1 MAPVRSFSSRFF
13 ALTRCF
19 RQATFFRLF
28 IRSEIVGEVH
38 LGAMSVETRPT
49 SQLQSI
55 DPEVFDLIAR
65 DRERH
70 SRTLNFIA
78 SENYTSQAVLDCLA
92 SHLNVKY
99 AEGYPRAR
107 YYQGVALVDDIEQLA
122 IDRAKQ
128 LFKAEHAN
136 VQPYSGSPAN
146 MAVYFSLLKP
156 GDTVLGMELSQGGH
170 LTHGS
175 PVSFSGQFYN
185 FVHYGVDPETEVID
199 YDRVQELAQEH
210 RPKLIVAGASAYS
223 RIIDWQR
230 FSDIA
235 RSVGARFMAD
245 IAHIAGLIAADVHPS
260 PVPYAD
266 VVTTTTHKSLRGPRG
281 ALILCKQELA
291 RQIDRTVFPGMQ
303 GGPHLAAVAAKAVCF
318 HEAMQPEFR
327 EYQQQ
332 VVDNARALADGL
344 VRGGLKLV
352 SGGTDN
358 HLLVIKLLDRDYSGK
373 ALARALE
380 SAGIITS
387 MSTVPGE
394 TRKPAVT
401 SGVRFGTPAITT
413 RGANE
418 AHMQRVAQIVSSVA
432 ENPSDEVAL
441 SRLRGEVEAIAR
453 ELAPV

>member
-1 MAPVRSFSSRFF
+1 
-13 ALTRCF
+13 
-19 RQATFFRLF
+19 
-28 IRSEIVGEVH
+28 
-38 LGAMSVETRPT
+38 MSIATRPV
-49 SQLQSI
+49 SSLQTT
-55 DPEVFDLIAR
+55 DPEVHSLIQR

-70 SRTLNFIA
+70 TRTLNFIA
-78 SENYTSQAVLDCLA
+78 SENYASQAVLDCLA

-128 LFKAEHAN
+128 LFGAEHAN

-146 MAVYFSLLKP
+146 MAVYFTLLEP
-156 GDTVLGMELSQGGH
+156 GDTVMGMELSQGGH

-175 PVSFSGQFYN
+175 PVSFSGRFYK
-185 FVHYGVDPETEVID
+185 FVHYGVDPDTEILD
-199 YDRVQELAQEH
+199 YDELERLAREH
-210 RPKLIVAGASAYS
+210 KPKLIVAGASAYS
-223 RIIDWQR
+223 RIIDWR
-230 FSDIA
+230 RISEIA
-235 RSVGARFMAD
+235 SSVGARFMAD
-245 IAHIAGLIAADVHPS
+245 IAHIAGLIAAGVHPS

-291 RQIDRTVFPGMQ
+291 KDIDRTVFPGIQ
-303 GGPHLAAVAAKAVCF
+303 GGPHLSAITAKAVCF
-318 HEAMQPEFR
+318 QEAMQPEFR
-327 EYQQQ
+327 TYQQQ

-344 VRGGLKLV
+344 IRGGMKVV

-394 TRKPAVT
+394 TRRPAVT
-401 SGVRFGTPAITT
+401 SGVRFGTPAVTT

-418 AHMQRVAQIVSSVA
+418 AQMQRVAQVVSTIA
-432 ENPSDEVAL
+432 ENPSDEAAI
-441 SRLRGEVEAIAR
+441 SRLRSEVEAIAR

>member
-1 MAPVRSFSSRFF
+1 MSIA
-13 ALTRCF
+13 TRVTGDSLQTTDPDVWSLI
-19 RQATFFRLF
+19 QA
-28 IRSEIVGEVH
+28 
-38 LGAMSVETRPT
+38 
-49 SQLQSI
+49 
-55 DPEVFDLIAR
+55 

-70 SRTLNFIA
+70 TRTLNFIA
-78 SENYTSQAVLDCLA
+78 SENYASPAVLECLA

-128 LFKAEHAN
+128 LFGAEHAN

-146 MAVYFSLLKP
+146 MAVYFALLEP
-156 GDTVLGMELSQGGH
+156 GDTILGMELSQGGH

-175 PVSFSGQFYN
+175 PVSFSGKFYK
-185 FVHYGVDPETEVID
+185 FAHYGVDPDSELID
-199 YDRVQELAQEH
+199 YDEVARLAREH
-210 RPKLIVAGASAYS
+210 KPKLIVAGASAYS

-230 FSDIA
+230 FREIA
-235 RSVGARFMAD
+235 DSVGAKFMAD
-245 IAHIAGLIAADVHPS
+245 IAHIAGLVAAGVHPS

-281 ALILCKQELA
+281 ALILCTQELA
-291 RQIDRTVFPGMQ
+291 KAIDRTVFPGIQ

-318 HEAMQPEFR
+318 LEAQQPAFG
-327 EYQQQ
+327 EYQRQ
-332 VVDNARALADGL
+332 VVANARALADGL
-344 VRGGLKLV
+344 LRGGMKLV

-358 HLLVIKLLDRDYSGK
+358 HLLVVKLLDREYSGK
-373 ALARALE
+373 VLARSLE

-394 TRKPAVT
+394 TRRPAVT
-401 SGVRFGTPAITT
+401 SGVRFGTPAITS
-413 RGANE
+413 RGATE
-418 AHMQRVAQIVSSVA
+418 AQMQRVAQVVSSIA
-432 ENPSDEVAL
+432 ENPADEAACM
-441 SRLRGEVEAIAR
+441 RLRADVEAIAH

>member
-1 MAPVRSFSSRFF
+1 MAIAARSAS
-13 ALTRCF
+13 ALA
-19 RQATFFRLF
+19 AT
-28 IRSEIVGEVH
+28 
-38 LGAMSVETRPT
+38 
-49 SQLQSI
+49 
-55 DPEVFDLIAR
+55 DPEVAALIER

-78 SENYTSQAVLDCLA
+78 SENYASQAVLDTLA

-107 YYQGVALVDDIEQLA
+107 YYQGVGIVDDIEQLA
-122 IDRAKQ
+122 IDRAKK
-128 LFKAEHAN
+128 LFNAEHAN

-146 MAVYFSLLKP
+146 MAVYFALLQP

-185 FVHYGVDPETEVID
+185 FVHYGVDPDTEYLD
-199 YDRVQELAQEH
+199 YENLAQLAEQH
-210 RPKLIVAGASAYS
+210 KPKLIVAGASAYS
-223 RIIDWQR
+223 RIIDWER
-230 FSDIA
+230 IRAIA
-235 RSVGARFMAD
+235 DSVHARFMAD
-245 IAHIAGLIAADVHPS
+245 IAHIAGLIAAGVHPS

-281 ALILCKQELA
+281 ALILCKEELA
-291 RQIDRTVFPGMQ
+291 KEIDRTVFPGIQ

-318 HEAMQPEFR
+318 REAMQPEFR
-327 EYQQQ
+327 VYQRQ

-344 VRGGLKLV
+344 VRGGMQLV

-358 HLLVIKLLDRDYSGK
+358 HLLVVKLLGREYSGR

-380 SAGIITS
+380 GAGIITS

-394 TRKPAVT
+394 TRRPAVT

-413 RGANE
+413 RGATE
-418 AHMQRVAQIVSSVA
+418 AHMQRVAQIVSTIA
-432 ENPSDEVAL
+432 ENPSDEAAIT
-441 SRLRGEVEAIAR
+441 RLRDEVEAIAR
-453 ELAPV
+453 QLSAV

>member
-1 MAPVRSFSSRFF
+1 
-13 ALTRCF
+13 
-19 RQATFFRLF
+19 
-28 IRSEIVGEVH
+28 
-38 LGAMSVETRPT
+38 MSVVTRPAPD
-49 SQLQSI
+49 LQTV
-55 DPEVFDLIAR
+55 DPEVADLIAR
-65 DRERH
+65 DRDRH

-78 SENYTSQAVLDCLA
+78 SENYASQAVLDCLA

-99 AEGYPRAR
+99 AEGYPHAR

-128 LFKAEHAN
+128 LFGAEHAN

-146 MAVYFSLLKP
+146 MAVYFALLEP
-156 GDTVLGMELSQGGH
+156 GDTVMGMELSQGGH

-185 FVHYGVDPETEVID
+185 FVHYGVHSDSERLD
-199 YDRVQELAQEH
+199 YDALAELAEQH

-223 RIIDWQR
+223 RFIDWR
-230 FSDIA
+230 RMRAIA
-235 RSVGARFMAD
+235 DSVGARFMAD
-245 IAHIAGLIAADVHPS
+245 IAHIAGLIAAGVHPS
-260 PVPYAD
+260 PVPFAD

-281 ALILCKQELA
+281 ALILCKQDLA
-291 RQIDRTVFPGMQ
+291 RAIDRTVFPGIQ

-318 HEAMQPEFR
+318 REAMQPEFR
-327 EYQQQ
+327 AYQQQ
-332 VVDNARALADGL
+332 VVENASALADGL
-344 VRGGLKLV
+344 LRGGMQLV

-358 HLLVIKLLDRDYSGK
+358 HLLVIKLLDRSYSGRT
-373 ALARALE
+373 LARALE

-413 RGANE
+413 RGANAE
-418 AHMQRVAQIVSSVA
+418 HMQRVAQIVSTVA
-432 ENPSDEVAL
+432 ENPADEQAL
-441 SRLRGEVEAIAR
+441 SRLRAEVEAIAT
-453 ELAPV
+453 ELSPV

>member
-1 MAPVRSFSSRFF
+1 MSIATRTAPS
-13 ALTRCF
+13 LE
-19 RQATFFRLF
+19 AT
-28 IRSEIVGEVH
+28 
-38 LGAMSVETRPT
+38 
-49 SQLQSI
+49 
-55 DPEVFDLIAR
+55 DPEVYALIER

-70 SRTLNFIA
+70 TRTLNFIA
-78 SENYTSQAVLDCLA
+78 SENYASRAVLDCLA

-128 LFKAEHAN
+128 LFGAEHAN

-146 MAVYFSLLKP
+146 MAVYFALLKP
-156 GDTVLGMELSQGGH
+156 GDTVMGMELSQGGH

-175 PVSFSGQFYN
+175 PVSFSGQFYK
-185 FVHYGVDPETEVID
+185 FVHYGVDPESEVID
-199 YDRVQELAQEH
+199 YDRVAALADEH
-210 RPKLIVAGASAYS
+210 RPRLIVAGASAYS

-230 FSDIA
+230 ISEIA
-235 RSVGARFMAD
+235 ASVGARFMAD
-245 IAHIAGLIAADVHPS
+245 IAHIAGLIAAGVHPS

-291 RQIDRTVFPGMQ
+291 KDIDRTVFPGIQ
-303 GGPHLAAVAAKAVCF
+303 GGPHLSAIAAKAVCF
-318 HEAMQPEFR
+318 REAMEPDFR
-327 EYQQQ
+327 RYQQQ

-344 VRGGLKLV
+344 IRGGLKVV

-358 HLLVIKLLDRDYSGK
+358 HLLVVKLLDREYSGK
-373 ALARALE
+373 VLARALE
-380 SAGIITS
+380 AAGIITS

-394 TRKPAVT
+394 TRRPAVT
-401 SGVRFGTPAITT
+401 SGVRFGTPAVTT
-413 RGANE
+413 RGATE
-418 AHMQRVAQIVSSVA
+418 VHMQRVAHIVSAIA
-432 ENPSDEVAL
+432 EKPSDEAVL
-441 SRLRGEVEAIAR
+441 ERLRPEVEAIAR

>member
-1 MAPVRSFSSRFF
+1 MSIA
-13 ALTRCF
+13 TRTTASL
-19 RQATFFRLF
+19 AT
-28 IRSEIVGEVH
+28 V
-38 LGAMSVETRPT
+38 
-49 SQLQSI
+49 
-55 DPEVFDLIAR
+55 DPEVFSLIER

-70 SRTLNFIA
+70 TRTLNFIA
-78 SENYTSQAVLDCLA
+78 SENYASPAVLECLA

-107 YYQGVALVDDIEQLA
+107 YYQGVGLVDDIEQLA

-128 LFKAEHAN
+128 LFGAEHAN

-146 MAVYFSLLKP
+146 MAVYFALLKP
-156 GDTVLGMELSQGGH
+156 GNTVMGMELSQGGH

-185 FVHYGVDPETEVID
+185 FVHYGVDPQTEFLD
-199 YDRVQELAQEH
+199 YDRVAALAEQH

-223 RIIDWQR
+223 RVIDWQR
-230 FSDIA
+230 LSEIA
-235 RSVGARFMAD
+235 RSVEARFMAD
-245 IAHIAGLIAADVHPS
+245 IAHIAGLIVAGVHPS
-260 PVPYAD
+260 PIPHAD

-291 RQIDRTVFPGMQ
+291 KEIDRSVFPGIQ

-318 HEAMQPEFR
+318 KEAMDPGFR
-327 EYQQQ
+327 VYQQQ
-332 VVDNARALADGL
+332 VVDN
-344 VRGGLKLV
+344 
-352 SGGTDN
+352 
-358 HLLVIKLLDRDYSGK
+358 
-373 ALARALE
+373 ARALE

-413 RGANE
+413 RGATQD
-418 AHMQRVAQIVSSVA
+418 HMQRVAQIVSTIA
-432 ENPSDEVAL
+432 ENPSDEAAV
-441 SRLRGEVEAIAR
+441 SGLRDDVEAIAR
-453 ELAPV
+453 ELEPV